1 MTRMRRSTREVHSYL
16 GVGPRPAAWGG
27 EVDVVADGEA
37 ALNAVGESAPDL
49 VLLDIML
56 PKINGFDVC
65 QKLRADPRW
74 RGLKIIML
82 TAKGRE
88 ADQAKGMALGAD
100 AFVTKPFATKD
111 LVAQVQKLLAP

>member
-27 EVDVVADGEA
+27 EVVVVADGEA

-49 VLLDIML
+49 VLLD
-56 PKINGFDVC
+56 INGFDVC